1 MQEMLTEIR
10 ALRQELQEGLKE
22 IRSWQN
28 EHLRSHEADRFFIL
42 KQKDATSKEYRQK
55 LTEHS
60 ERIASLYRGDQFNL
74 RLIAGI
80 YVILVGRILLDWFY
94 TNPAH

>member
-22 IRSWQN
+22 IRSWQT
-28 EHLRSHEADRFFIL
+28 EHLRSHEAARFFIL
-42 KQKDATSKEYRQK
+42 KQRDAAAKEYTQK

-60 ERIASLYRGDQFNL
+60 ERIASLHRGDQLNL

-80 YVILVGRILLDWFY
+80 YVVLVGRIILDWLY
-94 TNPAH
+94 TNPAL